1 MRTTLTRTASL
12 QRNSNISR
20 HWTHLVLSLSL
31 SVPALSAMA
40 GGFEMPK
47 IREPEFYARVV
58 NLAQCG
64 GINDGRSLN
73 TEVIAKA
80 LASLAAK
87 GGGTLVVPPGIW
99 LTGPIRLQSNIEL
112 HLETGALLQF
122 TSDYNQ
128 YPLMVIQVKGARD
141 VISTP
146 PIFGENI
153 ENIAITGHGVIDGAG
168 DAWRPLKRSKVTDA
182 EWKAQIATG
191 FVDASGSTWW
201 PSREASEGGRL
212 LQRLRASHSDDLR
225 DYEPAHQFLRPK
237 LVKLLN
243 CRRVLLDGVTFQNS
257 PSWTLNPTLCE
268 DVTIRSVTLRNPY
281 YGQNTDAL
289 DFESCRNVI
298 IRNSTF
304 DVGDD
309 GICLKSGSD
318 AAGRRIGAPTE
329 NVWIDG
335 CVVYHAHGGF
345 TIGSEMSGGVRNVH
359 VNDCLFMGT
368 DIGLRFKSTRG
379 RGGVVEK
386 IYVSNVRMTDI
397 PGNAIDFNMYYGG
410 QAPLDANGQLAEGER
425 QGAPVN
431 EGTPQFRDIHIE
443 NVVCRGARGAV
454 VLQGLPEM
462 PIRDIW
468 LRNVS
473 ITAQEGMMWMDA
485 ENIHCENV
493 DIVNSRGPVL
503 NLFHARNSV
512 IDDLTWGGRCRS
524 GHQIAR
530 GLERWHRD
538 QTHQPQGRRERF
550 HSDQRRDRKRF
561 SRRVILPSEA
571 CVLLA
576 KTSLHRGLVA

>member
-1 MRTTLTRTASL
+1 MIP
-12 QRNSNISR
+12 Q
-20 HWTHLVLSLSL
+20 
-31 SVPALSAMA
+31 
-40 GGFEMPK
+40 
-47 IREPEFYARVV
+47 PEFHANVV

-64 GINDGRSLN
+64 GTNDGRTLN

-80 LASLAAK
+80 IASLAAK

-112 HLETGALLQF
+112 RLETGALLQF
-122 TSDYNQ
+122 ASDYTQ
-128 YPLMVIQVKGARD
+128 YPLMVLNVKGEKD
-141 VISTP
+141 ILSTS
-146 PIFGENI
+146 PIFGENL
-153 ENIAITGHGVIDGAG
+153 ENIAITGRGVIDGAG
-168 DAWRPLKRSKVTDA
+168 SVWRPLKKSKVTDA
-182 EWKAQIATG
+182 EWRAQTALG

-212 LQRLRASHSDDLR
+212 VQRLRAIHSYDLR
-225 DYEPAHQFLRPK
+225 DYEPAHQFLRPR

-268 DVTIRSVTLRNPY
+268 DVTIRGVTSRNPS

-289 DFESCRNVI
+289 DVESCRNVI

-309 GICLKSGSD
+309 GICLKSGSG
-318 AAGRRIGAPTE
+318 AAGRRIGVSTE

-345 TIGSEMSGGVRNVH
+345 TIGSEMSGGVHNVH

-368 DIGLRFKSTRG
+368 DIGLRFKTTRG

-386 IYVSNVRMTDI
+386 IYISNVRMTGI

-410 QAPLDANGQLAEGER
+410 RAPLDASGDLTEGER
-425 QGAPVN
+425 RPAPVD

-443 NVVCRGARGAV
+443 NVVCRGARSAV

-462 PIRDIW
+462 PIRDIH

-473 ITAQEGMMWMDA
+473 ITAQEGMIWMDA

-493 DIVNSRGPVL
+493 DIANSHGPVL
-503 NLFHARNSV
+503 NLSHTKNCV
-512 IDDLTWGGRCRS
+512 IDHLTWPAAAEAVIKLQGDANS
-524 GHQIAR
+524 GIVIKNTDLKAAAKDFILTN
-530 GLERWHRD
+530 GA
-538 QTHQPQGRRERF
+538 TAAAF
-550 HSDQRRDRKRF
+550 H
-561 SRRVILPSEA
+561 VE
-571 CVLLA
+571 
-576 KTSLHRGLVA
+576 

>member
-1 MRTTLTRTASL
+1 MR
-12 QRNSNISR
+12 QNGYGPR
-20 HWTHLVLSLSL
+20 HCVQLLLLLGFST
-31 SVPALSAMA
+31 PALCGMV
-40 GGFEMPK
+40 GGFQIPK
-47 IREPEFYARVV
+47 IQEPEFHANVV

-64 GINDGRSLN
+64 GANDGRTLN

-80 LASLAAK
+80 IASLAAK

-112 HLETGALLQF
+112 RLEAGALLQF
-122 TSDYNQ
+122 TSDYKQ
-128 YPLMVIQVKGARD
+128 YPLMVLDVKGEKD
-141 VISTP
+141 VLSTS
-146 PIFGENI
+146 PIFGENLD
-153 ENIAITGHGVIDGAG
+153 NVAITGHGVIDGAG
-168 DAWRPLKRSKVTDA
+168 QAWRPLKKSKVTDA
-182 EWKAQIATG
+182 EWKMQTASG
-191 FVDASGSTWW
+191 FVDASGTTWW

-212 LQRLRASHSDDLR
+212 VRRLRAANSFDVR

-257 PSWTLNPTLCE
+257 PNWTLNPTFCE
-268 DVTIRSVTLRNPY
+268 DVTIRGVTSRNPY

-289 DFESCRNVI
+289 DVESCRNVI
-298 IRNSTF
+298 IRDSTF

-309 GICLKSGSD
+309 GICLKSGSG
-318 AAGRRIGAPTE
+318 ATGRRIGVPTE

-345 TIGSEMSGGVRNVH
+345 TIGSEMSGGVRNIH

-386 IYVSNVRMTDI
+386 IYISNIRMTDI
-397 PGNAIDFNMYYGG
+397 PGNAIDFDMYYGG
-410 QAPLDANGQLAEGER
+410 RSPLDAKGESAEVGQP
-425 QGAPVN
+425 PVPVD

-443 NVVCRGARGAV
+443 NVVCRGARAAV

-462 PIRDIW
+462 PIRDID

-473 ITAQEGMMWMDA
+473 ITSEEGMKWTDA
-485 ENIHCENV
+485 ASIHCENV

-503 NLFHARNSV
+503 NLFRTRDSV
-512 IDDLTWGGRCRS
+512 IDHLTWPAAAEPVIESQGDANS
-524 GHQIAR
+524 GIVIKNTDLKAAVKDFLFTN
-530 GLERWHRD
+530 GA
-538 QTHQPQGRRERF
+538 TAAAF
-550 HSDQRRDRKRF
+550 H
-561 SRRVILPSEA
+561 VE
-571 CVLLA
+571 
-576 KTSLHRGLVA
+576 